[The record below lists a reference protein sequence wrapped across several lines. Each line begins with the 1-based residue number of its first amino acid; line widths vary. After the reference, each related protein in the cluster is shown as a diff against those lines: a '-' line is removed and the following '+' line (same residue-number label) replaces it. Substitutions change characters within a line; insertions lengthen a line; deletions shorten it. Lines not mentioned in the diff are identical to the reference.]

1 MPLNDTIEVIQSGQ
15 RRIKLFVDFWN
26 VVINARNQCK
36 NFDVHVSWDRLV
48 DHLIY
53 QTRQGYHDKT
63 TGELA
68 GCYIFGSKSQSNPQE
83 SKFVKQTL
91 DLYGATSGLFFNFA
105 ERVPKQ
111 AAVMCSKCGE
121 QVTTNSESGIDVV
134 LTVEMI
140 KHAAMREHEYL
151 GLVSSDR
158 DFIPLL
164 SFLRDQGQRV
174 LHVATGT
181 PDREMRSITWAQV
194 NLQELYPNL
203 CTIQHE
209 DYIVLTA
216 PPCEKELKQVLDAAP
231 IAPDQM
237 RIIDITDKS
246 QIHDKDLDFLLSS
259 LGFFWRV
266 SGRPSHTQYGY
277 RQIATDL
284 HELRRRISTGDV
296 FGNLPCVVRNGM
308 RQVYYDNGRWVRT
321 TAGDDIEKAWSKL
334 FSNR

>member
-1 MPLNDTIEVIQSGQ
+1 MPFKDTIEVIQSGQ

-36 NFDVHVSWDRLV
+36 NFDVHVRWDRLV
-48 DHLIY
+48 DHLIH
-53 QTRQGYHDKT
+53 QTRQGYYDKT

-91 DLYGATSGLFFNFA
+91 DLYGSLPGLFFNFA

-111 AAVMCSKCGE
+111 TAVMCSNCGE
-121 QVTTNSESGIDVV
+121 QVRTNSESGIDVV
-134 LTVEMI
+134 LAVEMI

-151 GLVSSDR
+151 ALVSSDR

-174 LHVATGT
+174 LHVAAGT

-209 DYIVLTA
+209 DYVVLTA
-216 PPCEKELKQVLDAAP
+216 PSYASELKEVLDAAP
-231 IAPDQM
+231 IAPDQI
-237 RIIDITDKS
+237 RIIDLTDKS
-246 QIHDKDLDFLLSS
+246 QIIDKDLDFLLSS
-259 LGFFWRV
+259 LGFYWRKK
-266 SGRPSHTQYGY
+266 GETTGTQYNY
-277 RQIATDL
+277 RHLVSDL
-284 HELRRRISTGDV
+284 NEFRHQISTGDLH
-296 FGNLPCVVRNGM
+296 GHLPCVVRSGQ
-308 RQVYYDNGRWVRT
+308 RQFYREGNRWIRIV
-321 TAGDDIEKAWSKL
+321 GDDIEKSWSKL
-334 FSNR
+334 FPRS